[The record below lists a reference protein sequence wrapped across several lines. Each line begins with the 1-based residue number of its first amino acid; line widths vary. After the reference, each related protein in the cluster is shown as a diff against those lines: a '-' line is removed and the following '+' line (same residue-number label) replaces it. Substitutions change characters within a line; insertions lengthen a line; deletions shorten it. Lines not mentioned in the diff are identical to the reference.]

1 MVLKWDQTE
10 IHYVPVSNWTMAEE
24 GSKPVEIVKAE
35 DKCQITAVLCVT
47 KSGSI
52 CHPMLGR
59 LQTKVSG
66 TLLILKIILSK

>member
-1 MVLKWDQTE
+1 
-10 IHYVPVSNWTMAEE
+10 MAEE